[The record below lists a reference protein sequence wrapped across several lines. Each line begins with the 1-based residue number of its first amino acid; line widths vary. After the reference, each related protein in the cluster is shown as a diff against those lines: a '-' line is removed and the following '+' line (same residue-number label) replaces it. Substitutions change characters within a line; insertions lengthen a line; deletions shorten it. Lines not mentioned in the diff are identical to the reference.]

1 MNSSKIRE
9 KFLKYFEENNHKR
22 LNSASLIPID
32 ETLLFTAA
40 GMVPLKDYFLGNKK
54 ADNPNMVSSQ
64 KCVRTVDIDIIGDT
78 DRHLSFF
85 EMLGNFSIGSYFKK
99 EAIKYSYEFITKE
112 LGVDKDKLW
121 FTVYKDDQEA
131 LDIWINDI
139 GVPEERIQKGNEDNF
154 WHMNIPGPCGPCS
167 EIFIDR
173 GEKYGEDGGPIG
185 GGEDRFIEIWNLV
198 FMESIQ
204 DQPFQVIDELPNK
217 NIDTGMGLE
226 RIAMILQEKE
236 TLFDTDLFSPL
247 SNELKTKIDKSNS
260 KFEKVIIDHIKTTTF
275 MLADGVVPTNEG
287 RGYILRRLI
296 RRAVRANNQLCDE
309 YVSLSYLIDVVVD
322 MYKQEYPELLDQKNK
337 IHKLFSTEEDLFNS
351 TIKKGLNEINDLISK
366 NKLTEKEAF
375 YLFETF
381 GFPYELTKEIC
392 QENNINLDDSMF
404 KNYFDEHKEKSK
416 KINSTNGSIE
426 DFEVDEN
433 IFKGY
438 DTLET
443 ESELYHIEQYDD
455 KTILFGKEH
464 PFYYEAG
471 GQISDKGTVIIENQT
486 IEVNNVFQSS
496 NGAVGV
502 VVNKINLDEGQKV
515 KFLVDSAFRNA
526 VSKSHS
532 AAHIVHASLRNVLGD
547 HVAQAGS
554 NVAPG
559 KFRFDFSHTE
569 KVRDEE
575 LNHIFEESN
584 KVIFNDF
591 DISTK
596 IMNIDDAK
604 KEGALAF
611 FGDKYDD
618 DVRVVSIG
626 SYSKELC
633 GGTHVSNSHDVG
645 LIVLMNESSIGSN
658 LRRVEMLSGFEAY
671 EFLSNAYKSYKSV
684 SNILK
689 VSEDQV
695 SEKLNSQ
702 LELLEE
708 YKLKLDGYKKL
719 ELNNIVSSAASNT
732 KDVAGFKTYLNKLD
746 VESPNE
752 LRTVAINLIKETDI
766 DVVLLFS
773 DLGQKTSIVGSTKEN
788 VSLNIS
794 TVVTELSKLFGGGAS
809 KDENLSI
816 GGGPQ
821 KYSIDDALV
830 TSLSLLQEKL

>member
-766 DVVLLFS
+766 DVVLLIS

>member
-1 MNSSKIRE
+1 M
-9 KFLKYFEENNHKR
+9 
-22 LNSASLIPID
+22 
-32 ETLLFTAA
+32 
-40 GMVPLKDYFLGNKK
+40 
-54 ADNPNMVSSQ
+54 
-64 KCVRTVDIDIIGDT
+64 
-78 DRHLSFF
+78 
-85 EMLGNFSIGSYFKK
+85 FKK
-99 EAIKYSYEFITKE
+99 
-112 LGVDKDKLW
+112 
-121 FTVYKDDQEA
+121 
-131 LDIWINDI
+131 
-139 GVPEERIQKGNEDNF
+139 
-154 WHMNIPGPCGPCS
+154 
-167 EIFIDR
+167 
-173 GEKYGEDGGPIG
+173 
-185 GGEDRFIEIWNLV
+185 
-198 FMESIQ
+198 
-204 DQPFQVIDELPNK
+204 
-217 NIDTGMGLE
+217 
-226 RIAMILQEKE
+226 
-236 TLFDTDLFSPL
+236 
-247 SNELKTKIDKSNS
+247 
-260 KFEKVIIDHIKTTTF
+260 
-275 MLADGVVPTNEG
+275 
-287 RGYILRRLI
+287 
-296 RRAVRANNQLCDE
+296 
-309 YVSLSYLIDVVVD
+309 
-322 MYKQEYPELLDQKNK
+322 
-337 IHKLFSTEEDLFNS
+337 
-351 TIKKGLNEINDLISK
+351 
-366 NKLTEKEAF
+366 
-375 YLFETF
+375 
-381 GFPYELTKEIC
+381 
-392 QENNINLDDSMF
+392 
-404 KNYFDEHKEKSK
+404 YFDEHKEKSK
-416 KINSTNGSIE
+416 KIDSSNNSIE

-443 ESELYHIEQYDD
+443 ESEIYHIEQYDD

-471 GQISDKGTVIIENQT
+471 GQISDKGTVIIDNQT
-486 IEVNNVFQSS
+486 IEVKNVFQSS

-502 VVNKINLDEGQKV
+502 VVNKINLDKGQNV

-645 LIVLMNESSIGSN
+645 LIVLLNESSIGSN

-671 EFLSNAYKSYKSV
+671 EFLSNAYRSYKSV
-684 SNILK
+684 SNMLK
-689 VSEDQV
+689 VSEDQI

-719 ELNNIVSSAASNT
+719 ELNNIVNSASSNT
-732 KDVAGFKTYLNKLD
+732 QDVSGFKTYINKLD

-766 DVVLLFS
+766 DVVLLIS
-773 DLGQKTSIVGSTKEN
+773 DLGPKTSIVGSTKEN

-821 KYSIDDALV
+821 KYSIDDALE
-830 TSLSLLQEKL
+830 TSLSLLQENL

>member
-1 MNSSKIRE
+1 
-9 KFLKYFEENNHKR
+9 
-22 LNSASLIPID
+22 
-32 ETLLFTAA
+32 
-40 GMVPLKDYFLGNKK
+40 
-54 ADNPNMVSSQ
+54 
-64 KCVRTVDIDIIGDT
+64 
-78 DRHLSFF
+78 
-85 EMLGNFSIGSYFKK
+85 
-99 EAIKYSYEFITKE
+99 
-112 LGVDKDKLW
+112 
-121 FTVYKDDQEA
+121 
-131 LDIWINDI
+131 
-139 GVPEERIQKGNEDNF
+139 
-154 WHMNIPGPCGPCS
+154 
-167 EIFIDR
+167 
-173 GEKYGEDGGPIG
+173 
-185 GGEDRFIEIWNLV
+185 
-198 FMESIQ
+198 
-204 DQPFQVIDELPNK
+204 
-217 NIDTGMGLE
+217 
-226 RIAMILQEKE
+226 
-236 TLFDTDLFSPL
+236 
-247 SNELKTKIDKSNS
+247 
-260 KFEKVIIDHIKTTTF
+260 
-275 MLADGVVPTNEG
+275 
-287 RGYILRRLI
+287 
-296 RRAVRANNQLCDE
+296 
-309 YVSLSYLIDVVVD
+309 
-322 MYKQEYPELLDQKNK
+322 
-337 IHKLFSTEEDLFNS
+337 
-351 TIKKGLNEINDLISK
+351 
-366 NKLTEKEAF
+366 
-375 YLFETF
+375 
-381 GFPYELTKEIC
+381 
-392 QENNINLDDSMF
+392 MF

-766 DVVLLFS
+766 DVVLLIS

>member
-1 MNSSKIRE
+1 MNSSEIRE
-9 KFLKYFEENNHKR
+9 KFLKYFEANNHKR

-99 EAIKYSYEFITKE
+99 EAIKYSYEFITEE

-139 GVPEERIQKGNEDNF
+139 GVPAERIQKGNEDNF

-247 SNELKTKIDKSNS
+247 INELKTKIDKSNS

-275 MLADGVVPTNEG
+275 MLADGAVPTNEG

-322 MYKQEYPELLDQKNK
+322 MYKEEYPELLDQKSK

-351 TIKKGLNEINDLISK
+351 TIKKGLSEINDLISK

-404 KNYFDEHKEKSK
+404 KKYFDEHKEKSK
-416 KINSTNGSIE
+416 NIDSSATSIE

-471 GQISDKGTVIIENQT
+471 GQISDKGTVIIDNQT
-486 IEVNNVFQSS
+486 IEVKNVFQSS

-502 VVNKINLDEGQKV
+502 VVNKINLDKGQNV

-645 LIVLMNESSIGSN
+645 LIVLLNESSIGSN

-671 EFLSNAYKSYKSV
+671 EFLTNAYRSYKSV

-689 VSEDQV
+689 VSEDQI

-708 YKLKLDGYKKL
+708 YKSKLDGYKKL
-719 ELNNIVSSAASNT
+719 ELNNIVNSASSNT
-732 KDVAGFKTYLNKLD
+732 QDVAGFKTYINKLD

-766 DVVLLFS
+766 DVVLLLS
-773 DLGQKTSIVGSTKEN
+773 DLGPKTSIVGSTKEN

-821 KYSIDDALV
+821 KYSIDDALE
-830 TSLSLLQEKL
+830 TSLSLLQENL

>member
-1 MNSSKIRE
+1 M
-9 KFLKYFEENNHKR
+9 
-22 LNSASLIPID
+22 
-32 ETLLFTAA
+32 
-40 GMVPLKDYFLGNKK
+40 
-54 ADNPNMVSSQ
+54 
-64 KCVRTVDIDIIGDT
+64 
-78 DRHLSFF
+78 
-85 EMLGNFSIGSYFKK
+85 FKK
-99 EAIKYSYEFITKE
+99 
-112 LGVDKDKLW
+112 
-121 FTVYKDDQEA
+121 
-131 LDIWINDI
+131 
-139 GVPEERIQKGNEDNF
+139 
-154 WHMNIPGPCGPCS
+154 
-167 EIFIDR
+167 
-173 GEKYGEDGGPIG
+173 
-185 GGEDRFIEIWNLV
+185 
-198 FMESIQ
+198 
-204 DQPFQVIDELPNK
+204 
-217 NIDTGMGLE
+217 
-226 RIAMILQEKE
+226 
-236 TLFDTDLFSPL
+236 
-247 SNELKTKIDKSNS
+247 
-260 KFEKVIIDHIKTTTF
+260 
-275 MLADGVVPTNEG
+275 
-287 RGYILRRLI
+287 
-296 RRAVRANNQLCDE
+296 
-309 YVSLSYLIDVVVD
+309 
-322 MYKQEYPELLDQKNK
+322 
-337 IHKLFSTEEDLFNS
+337 
-351 TIKKGLNEINDLISK
+351 
-366 NKLTEKEAF
+366 
-375 YLFETF
+375 
-381 GFPYELTKEIC
+381 
-392 QENNINLDDSMF
+392 
-404 KNYFDEHKEKSK
+404 YFDEHKEKSK
-416 KINSTNGSIE
+416 KIDSTNGSIV

-486 IEVNNVFQSS
+486 IEVNNVFQTS

-515 KFLVDSAFRNA
+515 KFLVDNAFRNA

-645 LIVLMNESSIGSN
+645 LIVLLNESSIGSN

-719 ELNNIVSSAASNT
+719 ELNNIVNSAASNT

-766 DVVLLFS
+766 DVVLLIS
-773 DLGQKTSIVGSTKEN
+773 DLGPKTSIVGSTKEN
-788 VSLNIS
+788 VNLNIS

-821 KYSIDDALV
+821 KYSIDDALE

>member
-1 MNSSKIRE
+1 M
-9 KFLKYFEENNHKR
+9 
-22 LNSASLIPID
+22 
-32 ETLLFTAA
+32 
-40 GMVPLKDYFLGNKK
+40 
-54 ADNPNMVSSQ
+54 
-64 KCVRTVDIDIIGDT
+64 
-78 DRHLSFF
+78 
-85 EMLGNFSIGSYFKK
+85 FKK
-99 EAIKYSYEFITKE
+99 
-112 LGVDKDKLW
+112 
-121 FTVYKDDQEA
+121 
-131 LDIWINDI
+131 
-139 GVPEERIQKGNEDNF
+139 
-154 WHMNIPGPCGPCS
+154 
-167 EIFIDR
+167 
-173 GEKYGEDGGPIG
+173 
-185 GGEDRFIEIWNLV
+185 
-198 FMESIQ
+198 
-204 DQPFQVIDELPNK
+204 
-217 NIDTGMGLE
+217 
-226 RIAMILQEKE
+226 
-236 TLFDTDLFSPL
+236 
-247 SNELKTKIDKSNS
+247 
-260 KFEKVIIDHIKTTTF
+260 
-275 MLADGVVPTNEG
+275 
-287 RGYILRRLI
+287 
-296 RRAVRANNQLCDE
+296 
-309 YVSLSYLIDVVVD
+309 
-322 MYKQEYPELLDQKNK
+322 
-337 IHKLFSTEEDLFNS
+337 
-351 TIKKGLNEINDLISK
+351 
-366 NKLTEKEAF
+366 
-375 YLFETF
+375 
-381 GFPYELTKEIC
+381 
-392 QENNINLDDSMF
+392 
-404 KNYFDEHKEKSK
+404 YFDEHKEKSK
-416 KINSTNGSIE
+416 KIDSSNTSIE
-426 DFEVDEN
+426 DFEVEEN

-471 GQISDKGTVIIENQT
+471 GQISDKGTVIIDNQT
-486 IEVNNVFQSS
+486 IEVKNVFQSS

-502 VVNKINLDEGQKV
+502 VVNKINLDIGQKV

-645 LIVLMNESSIGSN
+645 LIVLLNESSIGSN

-671 EFLSNAYKSYKSV
+671 EFLNNAYRSYKSV
-684 SNILK
+684 SNMLK
-689 VSEDQV
+689 VSEDQI

-719 ELNNIVSSAASNT
+719 ELNNIVNSATSNT
-732 KDVAGFKTYLNKLD
+732 QDVSGFKTYINKLD

-766 DVVLLFS
+766 DVVLLIS
-773 DLGQKTSIVGSTKEN
+773 DLGPKTSIVGSTKEN

-821 KYSIDDALV
+821 KYSIDDALE
-830 TSLSLLQEKL
+830 TSLSLLQENL

>member
-1 MNSSKIRE
+1 M
-9 KFLKYFEENNHKR
+9 
-22 LNSASLIPID
+22 
-32 ETLLFTAA
+32 
-40 GMVPLKDYFLGNKK
+40 
-54 ADNPNMVSSQ
+54 
-64 KCVRTVDIDIIGDT
+64 
-78 DRHLSFF
+78 
-85 EMLGNFSIGSYFKK
+85 FKK
-99 EAIKYSYEFITKE
+99 
-112 LGVDKDKLW
+112 
-121 FTVYKDDQEA
+121 
-131 LDIWINDI
+131 
-139 GVPEERIQKGNEDNF
+139 
-154 WHMNIPGPCGPCS
+154 
-167 EIFIDR
+167 
-173 GEKYGEDGGPIG
+173 
-185 GGEDRFIEIWNLV
+185 
-198 FMESIQ
+198 
-204 DQPFQVIDELPNK
+204 
-217 NIDTGMGLE
+217 
-226 RIAMILQEKE
+226 
-236 TLFDTDLFSPL
+236 
-247 SNELKTKIDKSNS
+247 
-260 KFEKVIIDHIKTTTF
+260 
-275 MLADGVVPTNEG
+275 
-287 RGYILRRLI
+287 
-296 RRAVRANNQLCDE
+296 
-309 YVSLSYLIDVVVD
+309 
-322 MYKQEYPELLDQKNK
+322 
-337 IHKLFSTEEDLFNS
+337 
-351 TIKKGLNEINDLISK
+351 
-366 NKLTEKEAF
+366 
-375 YLFETF
+375 
-381 GFPYELTKEIC
+381 
-392 QENNINLDDSMF
+392 
-404 KNYFDEHKEKSK
+404 YFDEHKEKSK
-416 KINSTNGSIE
+416 KIDSSNTSIE
-426 DFEVDEN
+426 DFEVEEN

-443 ESELYHIEQYDD
+443 ESELYHIEQYED

-471 GQISDKGTVIIENQT
+471 GQISDKGTVIIDNQT
-486 IEVNNVFQSS
+486 IEVKNVFQSS

-502 VVNKINLDEGQKV
+502 VVNKINLDKGQNV

-645 LIVLMNESSIGSN
+645 LIVLLNESSIGSN

-671 EFLSNAYKSYKSV
+671 EFLSNAYRSYKSV

-689 VSEDQV
+689 VSEDQI

-719 ELNNIVSSAASNT
+719 ELNNIVNSASSNT
-732 KDVAGFKTYLNKLD
+732 QDVAGFKTYINKLD

-766 DVVLLFS
+766 DVVLLIS
-773 DLGQKTSIVGSTKEN
+773 DLGPKTSIVGSTKEN

-821 KYSIDDALV
+821 KYSIDDALE
-830 TSLSLLQEKL
+830 TSLSLLQENL